1 MLLEALKTYCTY
13 QCAHKERDKDNYCK
27 NQAELSAGKLELSS
41 WWQSV
46 ERTVRISFLH
56 VDIKKKR
63 GGETHTKQPKVEDG
77 IAGVAVNGI
86 CGG

>member
-1 MLLEALKTYCTY
+1 MLLEALKTDCTY

-46 ERTVRISFLH
+46 ERTVRISFLCGH
-56 VDIKKKR
+56 LKKR
-63 GGETHTKQPKVEDG
+63 RGETHTKQPEVEDG
-77 IAGVAVNGI
+77 IAGVAVS
-86 CGG
+86 

>member
-1 MLLEALKTYCTY
+1 MLLEALKTDCTY
-13 QCAHKERDKDNYCK
+13 QCAHKERDKDNYCR

-56 VDIKKKR
+56 VDILKK
-63 GGETHTKQPKVEDG
+63 GGGKPTQSNQKLRMGLLEWL
-77 IAGVAVNGI
+77 
-86 CGG
+86 